1 MPTPFLFIFIEN
13 KYSIMKKRLL
23 IYDSY
28 LRKNLSLININNII
42 YIKNNNII
50 NNRIYYIIAYIIV
63 NDTILC
69 IFIILQLL
77 INFLLIN

>member
-1 MPTPFLFIFIEN
+1 
-13 KYSIMKKRLL
+13 MKKRLL

-63 NDTILC
+63 NDSIYYAY
-69 IFIILQLL
+69 LL
-77 INFLLIN
+77 FYSY

>member
-1 MPTPFLFIFIEN
+1 
-13 KYSIMKKRLL
+13 MKKRLL

-28 LRKNLSLININNII
+28 LRKNLNLININNII

-63 NDTILC
+63 NDSIYYAY
-69 IFIILQLL
+69 LL
-77 INFLLIN
+77 FYSY